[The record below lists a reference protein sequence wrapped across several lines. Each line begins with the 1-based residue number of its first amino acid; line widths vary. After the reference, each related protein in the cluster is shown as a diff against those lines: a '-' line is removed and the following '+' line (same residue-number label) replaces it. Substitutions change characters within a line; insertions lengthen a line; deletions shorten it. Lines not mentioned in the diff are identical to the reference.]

1 MENKA
6 LGKGLKALIPDAAS
20 TEKKEEIV
28 YLDVAEIRPNR
39 YQPRERFSQKEEE
52 DLKNSIKERGVIQ
65 PVLVRR
71 KDSAYELIAGERR
84 LRAVKALG
92 IAQLPAIIKDVT
104 DSEALELALVENL
117 QREGL
122 NPIEEAHAFQRLADE
137 FEYTQDKI
145 AQAVGKDR
153 ATVSNI
159 LRLLKLPPK
168 IQDGLSQG
176 VLTMGH
182 ARAILSLPD
191 TKEQIAM
198 YEKILQKEFSVREA
212 EVAVKNLT
220 KPHKRHRTY
229 KDPEALELEAELQRI
244 LGTRVKI
251 YAGKKRGRIEID
263 YLSLKDFERIL
274 KLFRSIKKT

>member
-20 TEKKEEIV
+20 TDKKEEII
-28 YLDVAEIRPNR
+28 YLDASQIKPNR
-39 YQPRERFSQKEEE
+39 YQPREVFAQKEEE
-52 DLKNSIKERGVIQ
+52 DLKASIKERGVVQ

-84 LRAVKALG
+84 LRAVKSLG
-92 IAQLPAIIKDVT
+92 IAQLPAIIMDVT

-122 NPIEEAHAFQRLADE
+122 NPIEEARAFQRLADE

-159 LRLLKLPPK
+159 MRLLKLPPK

-182 ARAILSLPD
+182 ARAILALSD

-198 YEKILQKEFSVREA
+198 YEKILQKEFSVREV

-220 KPHKRHRTY
+220 QHKKRHRTY

-263 YLSLKDFERIL
+263 YLSFKDFERIL
-274 KLFRSIKKT
+274 KLFRSIKKA